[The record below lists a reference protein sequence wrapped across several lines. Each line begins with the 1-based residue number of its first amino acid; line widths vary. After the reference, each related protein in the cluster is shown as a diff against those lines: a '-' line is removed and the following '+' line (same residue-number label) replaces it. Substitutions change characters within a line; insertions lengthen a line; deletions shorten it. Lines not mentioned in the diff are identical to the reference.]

1 MKENLSLYHIF
12 YIVGKTGNISLAA
25 KELYISQ
32 PAVSRAIQ
40 KLETNLDTQL
50 FKRSSRGVFLTADGR
65 LLFDKIK
72 AAFELV
78 AEGENSII
86 HNRSRKIPHLR
97 LGTSTTLCRYV
108 LLSYLKPYISAYPQV
123 RISISCQDT
132 YQTLRLLEEEK
143 IDVGLIGKPRNLHGC
158 CFRPI
163 MKVNDTFV
171 AATQYLSAQQQLYP
185 DEPLSHNAV
194 FMMLSEENISRQT
207 INSRLREH
215 NMEPVHILEVS
226 TMDLLIQF
234 AETGLGIAG
243 VVRQF
248 VEKELEKGSLSEVPM
263 GFTFPEREIGFVCR
277 KKEEDFPLLRYFFTN
292 D

>member
-86 HNRSRKIPHLR
+86 HNRSRKISHLR

-171 AATQYLSAQQQLYP
+171 DATQYLSAQQQLYP

-194 FMMLSEENISRQT
+194 FMMLGEENISRQT

>member
-194 FMMLSEENISRQT
+194 FMMLGEENISRQT

-277 KKEEDFPLLRYFFTN
+277 KKEENFPLLRYFFTN

>member
-143 IDVGLIGKPRNLHGC
+143 IDVGLIGKPRNLHGY

-248 VEKELEKGSLSEVPM
+248 VEKELEKGNLSEVPM